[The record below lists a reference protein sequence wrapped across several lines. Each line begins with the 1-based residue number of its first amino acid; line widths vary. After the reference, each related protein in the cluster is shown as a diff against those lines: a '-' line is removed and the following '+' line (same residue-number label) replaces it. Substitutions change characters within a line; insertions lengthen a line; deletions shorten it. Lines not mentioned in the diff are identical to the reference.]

1 MEDSQKSGATRLG
14 KMIAVF
20 VDGRC
25 RIDPTTNAPECIRGT
40 FYVDSNRSVNGH
52 PVGQLD
58 DWFEEVMTYIDANY
72 RTLGP
77 SDVDEVE

>member
-1 MEDSQKSGATRLG
+1 M
-14 KMIAVF
+14 
-20 VDGRC
+20 
-25 RIDPTTNAPECIRGT
+25 
-40 FYVDSNRSVNGH
+40 NGH